1 MKRPVTTNN
10 DNPASHG
17 KAPRARRGSI
27 AVAAVALAVVA
38 LAAIAWQAQ
47 RPSVPPHERAA
58 QEKRLS
64 ELLQRE
70 AVLKGE
76 LDQLT
81 AMRGPHCPPGY
92 VAAPSGN
99 AVDTADGVASG
110 EKLAPLSAQALVD
123 KLERATALVLL
134 PSNKG
139 LGIGTGFFVSPQDL
153 VTNRHVVEASSD
165 GSVLLVSRSLK
176 QIQRGRVIAVTNN
189 SDPGSPDF
197 AIVRL
202 EGGHAPGTLDM
213 NTEPTKLSE
222 VVAAGY
228 PGLVMRGDASFKRL
242 VRDGDLSAAP
252 DLSLTRGTIQ
262 SIQDSFA
269 GTPIIVHTASILQGN
284 SGGPLVDACGRV
296 VGVNTFIAVDQQQ
309 SGRVSYAI
317 QARIMGAFSQRNGVA
332 INRDPRP
339 CG

>member
-1 MKRPVTTNN
+1 MGGLV
-10 DNPASHG
+10 
-17 KAPRARRGSI
+17 
-27 AVAAVALAVVA
+27 VVALAVGW
-38 LAAIAWQAQ
+38 WQMQ
-47 RPSVPPHERAA
+47 RSLPSPDERAA
-58 QEKRLS
+58 QQKKLT
-64 ELLQRE
+64 ELLDRE
-70 AVLKGE
+70 ASLKGE
-76 LDQLT
+76 LAQL
-81 AMRGPHCPPGY
+81 AAARGPHCPPGY
-92 VAAPSGN
+92 VAESPSGN
-99 AVDTADGVASG
+99 AAADANADGSAHRATNSRRSRASAMV
-110 EKLAPLSAQALVD
+110 E

-134 PSNKG
+134 PSSKG
-139 LGIGTGFFVSPQDL
+139 LGIGTGFFVSPQHL
-153 VTNRHVVEASSD
+153 LTNRHVVEASSD
-165 GSVLLVSRSLK
+165 GSVLLASRSFK
-176 QIQRGRVIAVTNN
+176 RIQRGTVVAVTNN

-197 AIVRL
+197 ALVRL
-202 EGGHAPGTLDM
+202 ESGQAPGTLDM

-228 PGLVMRGDASFKRL
+228 PGLVMRGDASFMRL

-262 SIQDSFA
+262 SFQDSFA

-296 VGVNTFIAVDQQQ
+296 VGVNTFIAVDQKQ

-317 QARIMGAFSQRNGVA
+317 QARIMGAFSQRHGVA